1 MPKTLTLNY
10 VHELPWK
17 ATCRGTVKIDNLL
30 YTRAEIGAW
39 EIEKVHRING
49 VVVFFSK
56 ECQAKLLDAMD
67 NYGKAE
73 EPERWKST
81 AVWAKGS
88 GGYAVE
94 IHSKCLLELRS
105 GLEKLEAKL
114 EELSKK

>member
-1 MPKTLTLNY
+1 MPVSLKY

-17 ATCRGTVKIDNLL
+17 VTSH
-30 YTRAEIGAW
+30 YS
-39 EIEKVHRING
+39 IEING
-49 VVVFFSK
+49 SRYERHGISHWPLQCVRLINGTQVLFSD
-56 ECQAKLLDAMD
+56 ECREQLLDAMD
-67 NYGKAE
+67 NFGKAE

-94 IHSKCLLELRS
+94 IHSKCLLELRA

>member
-17 ATCRGTVKIDNLL
+17 ATCRDTVKIDNLL

-56 ECQAKLLDAMD
+56 ECREKLLAAMD
-67 NYGKAE
+67 NFGKAE
-73 EPERWKST
+73 ESKDWK
-81 AVWAKGS
+81 AVKEKAEEFS
-88 GGYAVE
+88 AS
-94 IHSKCLLELRS
+94 HSRCLLELRA

>member
-49 VVVFFSK
+49 VVVFFSQ
-56 ECQAKLLDAMD
+56 ECREKLLAAMG
-67 NYGKAE
+67 NFGKAE
-73 EPERWKST
+73 EFS
-81 AVWAKGS
+81 AS
-88 GGYAVE
+88 
-94 IHSKCLLELRS
+94 HSRCLLELRA
-105 GLEKLEAKL
+105 EIEAL
-114 EELSKK
+114 KKK